1 MHKYHRI
8 FRRMKRA
15 ERETG
20 AFGVLQPCI
29 SDGDAEARHFPLVL
43 SSHLAVNKTSD
54 LQGGVAW
61 ILLKTE

>member
-1 MHKYHRI
+1 
-8 FRRMKRA
+8 MKRA